1 MNIKR
6 TQKGIRNLDELTRL
20 FLLFQYAQMSEKQKK
35 DFNKRNIHEIVYRT
49 TKIEEPFVTRRF
61 IESALR
67 HKARYK

>member
-1 MNIKR
+1 MPKIKDKKI
-6 TQKGIRNLDELTRL
+6 TDLDELTRL
-20 FLLFQYAQMSEKQKK
+20 FLLFQYTQMSEKQKR

-67 HKARYK
+67 RKARHK

>member
-1 MNIKR
+1 MPKIKDKKI
-6 TQKGIRNLDELTRL
+6 TDLDELTRL

-67 HKARYK
+67 HKARHK

>member
-1 MNIKR
+1 MPKIKDKKI
-6 TQKGIRNLDELTRL
+6 TDLDELTRL
-20 FLLFQYAQMSEKQKK
+20 FLLFQYTQMSEKQKR

-67 HKARYK
+67 HKARYQ